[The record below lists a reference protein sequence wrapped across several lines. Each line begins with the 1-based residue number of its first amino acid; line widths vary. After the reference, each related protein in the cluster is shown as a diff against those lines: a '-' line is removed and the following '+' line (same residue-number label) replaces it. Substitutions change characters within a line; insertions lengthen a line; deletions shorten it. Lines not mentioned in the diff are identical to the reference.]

1 MTSQNVY
8 IEISHDSL
16 RALAGEDGLV
26 LPLERLESRRL
37 HPACGETIAAGL
49 REFLKKH
56 GARPG
61 QRALCAIGARGV
73 SLRRLT
79 LPTAPKGELQRLL
92 LLQIEREFP
101 LAPEELAWG
110 YRVLANGSG
119 KSQELLVVAVKK
131 EVVQEYSDLLAAGGL
146 SPEFTLGAL
155 ARSSLALRP
164 PASYAVLD
172 VGRTDAEL
180 ICFEN
185 GAPVSIRILPWTE
198 SPDRAA
204 LESLT
209 KTIQSSAARPKIYL
223 SGESGRLHDLAL
235 KLAGAPGVEC
245 ERIETPHGDGRSAA
259 ILGLKKSCED
269 GVAPPLWLRLQPSG
283 GKTEIITRPVPWKW
297 AALAG
302 LLLLILFSLRYAE
315 AFIQRPRLAQ
325 RLAETK
331 GYRDKLP
338 QVDRELSFLQYLK
351 TNQPPYLDPLFT
363 MANASPGGARI
374 ESLSMNRRGDL
385 ALRAMMANSQQVGD
399 FRSKLINSGFFSTV
413 VVEEQTPT
421 PDKQKVVVRITAQW
435 KPSGD
440 GKSPASES
448 PRSEASKAGNPVQA
462 VPTALSTNA
471 PALPANPTNPP
482 ASRKEMK
489 E

>member
-8 IEISHDSL
+8 IEISQDTL
-16 RALAGEDGLV
+16 KALVGEDGLD
-26 LPLERLESRRL
+26 LPLERLENRRL
-37 HPACGETIAAGL
+37 NPGAREKVTAGL
-49 REFLKKH
+49 REFLRKH
-56 GARPG
+56 GVRPG

-73 SLRRLT
+73 SLRRMT
-79 LPTAPKGELQRLL
+79 LPSGTREELQRLL

-110 YRVLANGSG
+110 YRVLGHGGG
-119 KSQELLVVAVKK
+119 KTQELLVGAVKK
-131 EVVQEYSDLLAAGGL
+131 EVVQEYADLFSAAGL

-155 ARSSLALRP
+155 ARSSLASRP

-172 VGRTDAEL
+172 AGRTDAEL
-180 ICFEN
+180 IGFEN
-185 GAPVSIRILPWTE
+185 GAPGSIRILPWGE
-198 SPDRAA
+198 GAGGVNR
-204 LESLT
+204 ESL
-209 KTIQSSAARPKIYL
+209 IQSLQAAGVGQKLYL
-223 SGESGRLHDLAL
+223 SGEDARLNELAPQ
-235 KLAGAPGVEC
+235 LATALAVEC
-245 ERIETPHGDGRSAA
+245 ERIEAPSGAGRSAA
-259 ILGLKKSCED
+259 ILGLRKSCEGG
-269 GVAPPLWLRLQPSG
+269 GVPPLLLQFKTNDATETIARPS
-283 GKTEIITRPVPWKW
+283 PWKW
-297 AALAG
+297 AALAA
-302 LLLLILFSLRYAE
+302 LLLVVSFSLRYAE

-325 RLAETK
+325 RLSETK

-351 TNQPPYLDPLFT
+351 TNQPPYLDPLFV

-435 KPSGD
+435 KPPSD
-440 GKSPASES
+440 GKSPVVES
-448 PRSEASKAGNPVQA
+448 PRPAASKAGSPAQG
-462 VPTALSTNA
+462 VPAAALTNA
-471 PALPANPTNPP
+471 TVPPANLTNPA
-482 ASRKEMK
+482 ASRKDAK